1 MRDRGSFW
9 SCSGQPVF
17 PGRDSRSAAA
27 LKMSVKV
34 KPRSRSEEVSREGDS
49 YVVKVKEPPVEG
61 RANRA
66 VLRLLAGHLG
76 VPESRLR
83 IVSGWGSR
91 NKVIEVI
98 PSEGGGR

>member
-1 MRDRGSFW
+1 MKIVVR
-9 SCSGQPVF
+9 
-17 PGRDSRSAAA
+17 
-27 LKMSVKV
+27 V

-83 IVSGWGSR
+83 VVSGFSSR
-91 NKVIEVI
+91 NKVVEVI
-98 PSEGGGR
+98 PAERGGR